1 MVFCGGG
8 GACWGPPGG
17 RAGDDAGLCQ
27 ALRSLQPGPASQQGR
42 PGLRKRLTS
51 TNSHHLCRVG
61 KPHVLPQLLFM
72 RREGWLFSVV
82 QSVGTRWVPSR
93 LPLGDGKGRA
103 PGECAGGRERRP
115 SAALPAS
122 NQGRQGCGEK
132 GGPAGKS
139 GLGGGVRSR
148 IALQY
153 ALNKGGHLD
162 LIGSNALFSD
172 PICLSPAKFGG
183 QRRPIVGPSFCKS
196 IPVRVLII
204 ADVSGG
210 IRAVGGQPTM
220 KRRGPA
226 AGKANKTA
234 APHPTPP
241 TPANV
246 NRPECHNIFPH
257 RPTIPGNL
265 FRKRKGGRK
274 LYQ

>member
-1 MVFCGGG
+1 MFSFSGLRKVNRARQSESPGTVCGVFLEALLFWNPSCQQHMGPADLWRAGAGALVFCGGG

-132 GGPAGKS
+132 GGRQGSRGWGVGS
-139 GLGGGVRSR
+139 G
-148 IALQY
+148 A
-153 ALNKGGHLD
+153 
-162 LIGSNALFSD
+162 
-172 PICLSPAKFGG
+172 
-183 QRRPIVGPSFCKS
+183 
-196 IPVRVLII
+196 
-204 ADVSGG
+204 
-210 IRAVGGQPTM
+210 
-220 KRRGPA
+220 
-226 AGKANKTA
+226 
-234 APHPTPP
+234 
-241 TPANV
+241 
-246 NRPECHNIFPH
+246 E
-257 RPTIPGNL
+257 
-265 FRKRKGGRK
+265 
-274 LYQ
+274 

>member
-1 MVFCGGG
+1 MAFLCRSVGWHEV
-8 GACWGPPGG
+8 GAQQASAWGREGPGSRRVRGRQRKAAISGPPGFKPG
-17 RAGDDAGLCQ
+17 KAGL
-27 ALRSLQPGPASQQGR
+27 RG
-42 PGLRKRLTS
+42 
-51 TNSHHLCRVG
+51 
-61 KPHVLPQLLFM
+61 
-72 RREGWLFSVV
+72 EGGS
-82 QSVGTRWVPSR
+82 
-93 LPLGDGKGRA
+93 
-103 PGECAGGRERRP
+103 
-115 SAALPAS
+115 
-122 NQGRQGCGEK
+122 
-132 GGPAGKS
+132 AGKS

-226 AGKANKTA
+226 AGKANKQPPHT
-234 APHPTPP
+234 PHPPP
-241 TPANV
+241 PQT
-246 NRPECHNIFPH
+246 
-257 RPTIPGNL
+257 
-265 FRKRKGGRK
+265 
-274 LYQ
+274 